1 MKSNLKIA
9 IFYILLIGVII
20 ITSTALLQSVPSES
34 VTYSKV
40 IDLFEN
46 EQVKSFIVEEDD
58 TITMTIRTVLP
69 NGSEGESVVTYRL
82 RDINLLL
89 MDLGDTIREQHA
101 AGVIEEYDIPAP
113 MVMPWWVSLLPY
125 VIVIV
130 LFIAMWIFVMNQSM
144 GGKGSKINSFGRSR
158 ARLISADKNKVLF
171 RDVAGADEEKAEL
184 EEIVEFLRNPDYFTK
199 LGARIPHGVLLVGPP
214 GTGKTLLAKAVAGEA
229 GVPFY
234 SISGSDFVEMYVG
247 VGASR
252 VRDLFEN
259 AKKSPAAIIFI
270 DEIDAV
276 GRHRG
281 AGLGGGHDEREQ
293 TLNQL
298 LVEMDGFGTTSGVI
312 VLAATNRPDI
322 LDPALLR
329 PGRFDRQITVGYP
342 DIKGREEILK
352 VHAKNKP
359 FEADVDMGVIAKT
372 TVGFTGAD
380 LANLLN
386 EAALLAARKGKH
398 LIGMNDLE
406 EAMIKVIVGPQKK
419 TKVISEKEKKLTA
432 YHEAGH
438 AITTKMIQENTPV
451 HQISI
456 IPSGRAG
463 GYTLSLPKE
472 DRSYM
477 SKNDMK
483 NEIVTLLAGRAA
495 EALIMD
501 DISTGASNDIQ
512 RASAIA
518 RNMVTK
524 YGMSDLLGPIQYGS
538 ESGSDEVFLGRDF
551 NNTRNYSEETAS
563 EIDTEIKRIIREAYA
578 EAERI
583 LKENMEK
590 LHFIAGFLF
599 KNEIMEEDQFNR
611 AMDSE
616 VTYEEL
622 EEMVA
627 EKRKRSAEENER
639 RARHLAEEERKREEE
654 RAREE
659 AKQHPHM
666 RDDQNRPEPPKQSD
680 NDDNQ
685 PL

>member
-1 MKSNLKIA
+1 MKSNLKVA

-20 ITSTALLQSVPSES
+20 LTSTALLQNIPSES
-34 VTYSKV
+34 VTYSDV
-40 IDLFEN
+40 IDLFEA
-46 EQVKSFIVEEDD
+46 EKVKKFVVEEDD
-58 TITMTIRTVLP
+58 TITMLIRVVQSDGTE
-69 NGSEGESVVTYRL
+69 SETYVSYQL
-82 RDINLLL
+82 RDVNLLI
-89 MDLGDTIREQHA
+89 MDLRELIREQHE
-101 AGVIEEYDIPAP
+101 AGIIEEYDLPAP
-113 MVMPWWVSLLPY
+113 TSFPWWVSLLPY

-130 LFIAMWIFVMNQSM
+130 LFIAMWIYVMNQTV
-144 GGKGSKINSFGRSR
+144 GGKGSKMNSFGRSK

-184 EEIVEFLRNPDYFTK
+184 EEIVEFLRDPGYFTK

-298 LVEMDGFGTTSGVI
+298 RVEMDGVGTTSGVI

-329 PGRFDRQITVGYP
+329 PGRFDRQITVNYP
-342 DIKGREEILK
+342 DIKGREAILK

-359 FEADVDMGVIAKT
+359 FAADVDLSVIAKST
-372 TVGFTGAD
+372 IGFTGAD

-386 EAALLAARKGKH
+386 EGALLAARKGKS
-398 LIGMNDLE
+398 LIGMEDLE
-406 EAMIKVIVGPQKK
+406 EAFTKVIVGPAKK
-419 TKVISEKEKKLTA
+419 SKVVSEKERKLTA

-438 AITTKMIQENTPV
+438 AIVGYLSDDSESV

-456 IPSGRAG
+456 IPAGRAG

-472 DRSYM
+472 DRSYR
-477 SKNDMK
+477 SKKDM
-483 NEIVTLLAGRAA
+483 EVDILGLLGGRVA
-495 EALIMD
+495 EALVLG

-512 RASAIA
+512 RATSIA
-518 RNMVTK
+518 RGMVTK
-524 YGMSDLLGPIQYGS
+524 YGMSEALGPIVYGS
-538 ESGSDEVFLGRDF
+538 EHDGDEVFLGRDF
-551 NNTRNYSEETAS
+551 SSTKNYSEDTAAQ
-563 EIDTEIKRIIREAYA
+563 IDAEIKRIVTEAYDRA
-578 EAERI
+578 MKLLE
-583 LKENMEK
+583 ENIEK
-590 LHFIAGFLF
+590 LHFVAEYLF
-599 KNEIMEEDQFNR
+599 KNELMDGEQFAAAMEGNPT
-611 AMDSE
+611 
-616 VTYEEL
+616 VEEL
-622 EEMVA
+622 EEMQA
-627 EKRKRSAEENER
+627 EKKRKNENENNEKPKRDEAEAARREEEEQKRREDERRRFDPAAEDTSAEE
-639 RARHLAEEERKREEE
+639 K
-654 RAREE
+654 
-659 AKQHPHM
+659 K
-666 RDDQNRPEPPKQSD
+666 D
-680 NDDNQ
+680 
-685 PL
+685 